1 MTFSTSRELFQAA
14 IEYSTTPQMTGLHCT
29 RDGFTSAVPVSLHPS
44 AVPLSLHPDSMIWGV
59 TVGFPFAVPVS
70 PHPDSVILG
79 PSEVLLC
86 STPLLLPSP
95 GIAVTRLQRT
105 AQDTGILSLLGDC
118 FNRIKPFPFQVLNAE
133 IKADKSSAGRG
144 DIKSWISRSAL
155 SSAALVRL
163 SWAKPTWH
171 TQNWQTQ
178 GTNLCK
184 YLQNTQ
190 FVPERER
197 IPPF

>member
-1 MTFSTSRELFQAA
+1 M
-14 IEYSTTPQMTGLHCT
+14 
-29 RDGFTSAVPVSLHPS
+29 GFL
-44 AVPLSLHPDSMIWGV
+44 
-59 TVGFPFAVPVS
+59 FAVPAS
-70 PHPDSVILG
+70 SHPDSVIWG

-95 GIAVTRLQRT
+95 GITVTRLQRT

-118 FNRIKPFPFQVLNAE
+118 FNRTKPFPFQVLNAE
-133 IKADKSSAGRG
+133 IKADKSSAGQG

-184 YLQNTQ
+184 YPAEHT
-190 FVPERER
+190 VCTRKREDSPILDGR
-197 IPPF
+197 IFRVCYTSQTCSYLHNIQSKSFLKMDKYFLNHF